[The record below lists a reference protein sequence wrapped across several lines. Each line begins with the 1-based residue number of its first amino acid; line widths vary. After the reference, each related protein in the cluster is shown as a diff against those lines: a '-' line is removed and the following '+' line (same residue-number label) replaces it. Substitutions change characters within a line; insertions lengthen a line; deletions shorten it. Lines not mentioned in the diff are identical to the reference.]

1 VDAINDFQ
9 TSYSGQ
15 DVDVCL
21 LPKLFGLISNICPL
35 MLQEVERHKTVVMSF
50 DAKITNREQVLLQE
64 KVSAFLLGPR
74 LMTQAGS

>member
-1 VDAINDFQ
+1 
-9 TSYSGQ
+9 
-15 DVDVCL
+15 
-21 LPKLFGLISNICPL
+21 

>member
-1 VDAINDFQ
+1 MFVFFQ
-9 TSYSGQ
+9 NF
-15 DVDVCL
+15 L
-21 LPKLFGLISNICPL
+21 ALFLTICPL